1 MIIDNISKISKSA
14 KSVIN
19 IIYFSANIAIDK
31 YLNLLWVGKVWHCKV
46 IDNVITDELRKKD
59 DSPQ

>member
-1 MIIDNISKISKSA
+1 MIIDSISKIS

-31 YLNLLWVGKVWHCKV
+31 YLNLSWVRKVWHCKV